1 MDAVG
6 PSPDLRIALEP
17 RAIAR
22 RLAIPAAFAAI
33 VAAVLVVAG
42 GPLQTFA
49 DALRRALDADPRWV
63 VAAVG
68 FELAPSPAT
77 SCCCGSSRAASPRG

>member
-6 PSPDLRIALEP
+6 PSPDLRISLEP

-33 VAAVLVVAG
+33 AAAALVVAG

-68 FELAPSPAT
+68 FELASFAGYVC
-77 SCCCGSSRAASPRG
+77 SCGSSRAASPRG